1 MVSFTSFFLSFFIYF
16 YLSLT
21 LSQDDAS
28 STFLN
33 ATEEGR
39 PERRELQ

>member
-1 MVSFTSFFLSFFIYF
+1 MVSFTSFLLLLLLLFFI
-16 YLSLT
+16 S